1 MTGSYVMGKRDGDW
15 KYYNSKGVLLKT
27 VRFKNGETISTTI
40 PPKDP
45 VPPK

>member
-1 MTGSYVMGKRDGDW
+1 MTGNYIMGKRDGDW

-27 VRFKNGETISTTI
+27 VKFKNGEAISTLL

-45 VPPK
+45 NAPK